1 MNLISLEELDKGT
14 VLDSALG
21 VGEAAGH
28 GDWVGAGLH
37 TLATG
42 IDAASLVANPVGALG
57 RGGMEWLLEHCRPL
71 TGILD
76 ELTGVP
82 ADVQRCASTL
92 IDVAAQVRRGS
103 GAPAPTG
110 AGRSGAGWRGEAR
123 EAHDRARRE
132 LEAHGE
138 GIAESLEWVAG
149 AVRTM
154 GATLEAVRGFVRGLL
169 ADVILT
175 VTQHCVLTGATL
187 GLASPALVLLAGSK
201 VAAAVGRASAKVAE
215 LASAVARLETLLGR
229 ITAHLLELARRVP
242 RRTPAPA
249 PRHRGESFSEQ
260 HLARLRGVGAQW
272 EERLQ
277 AAARP
282 ASEHLGDA
290 VGDATSAVA
299 AARDQER

>member
-1 MNLISLEELDKGT
+1 MSFVSLEELDRGT
-14 VLDSALG
+14 VLDSAFG
-21 VGEAAGH
+21 VGEAAGD

-37 TLATG
+37 SLATG
-42 IDAASLVANPVGALG
+42 LDAAALVADPAGALG

-71 TGILD
+71 TVLLD

-92 IDVAAQVRRGS
+92 TDVATQVRRGN
-103 GAPAPTG
+103 GAPAP
-110 AGRSGAGWRGEAR
+110 SVAGWRGAAR

-132 LEAHGE
+132 LLAQGE
-138 GIAESLEWVAG
+138 GVAESLEWVAG

-154 GATLEAVRGFVRGLL
+154 GTTLEAVRGFVRGLL

-175 VTQHCVLTGATL
+175 VAQHCVLTGVTL

-201 VAAAVGRASAKVAE
+201 VAAAVSRASAKVAE
-215 LASAVARLETLLGR
+215 LAAAVARLETLLGR

-242 RRTPAPA
+242 RRTPATA
-249 PRHRGESFSEQ
+249 PRHRGQSFSEQ
-260 HLARLRGVGAQW
+260 HLAQLNGVGARW

-282 ASEHLGDA
+282 AGEHLGDA

-299 AARDQER
+299 SARDGS